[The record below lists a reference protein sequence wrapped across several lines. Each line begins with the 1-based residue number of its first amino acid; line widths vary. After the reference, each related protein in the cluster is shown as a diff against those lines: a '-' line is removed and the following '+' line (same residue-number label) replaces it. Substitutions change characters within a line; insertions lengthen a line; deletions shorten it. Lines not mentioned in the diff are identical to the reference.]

1 MLKDVTVVIPTI
13 GEKKIFRTVY
23 LLNNVDYLRPACII
37 ISVHFSRYNKVK
49 FLKKLYNNIMI
60 VKTTKKSQ
68 VLQRIKGFQKC
79 KTKFALQLDAD
90 CFINS
95 KDVLILKKQLIK
107 LGLKSSIA
115 PVFLDILTDK
125 SLHQLKLNIFN
136 YIKDKI
142 LGFKPGINKMGQIAS
157 SCLNFGVDKD
167 FMSTDIL
174 KTEWLAGGCILHYRF
189 NLIKRNYYPFSGKAY
204 CEDLIHSKILTNN
217 KISLYVT
224 RLSVCR
230 ADMPTFPKKPKEI
243 YKFLV
248 AFNYLK
254 KYYTNYS
261 RVKFFLA
268 EIFYKK
274 RLFFSK

>member
-23 LLNNVDYLRPACII
+23 LLNNVNYLRPACII

-49 FLKKLYNNIMI
+49 LLEKLHNNIVI

-107 LGLKSSIA
+107 LGPKSSIA

-125 SLHQLKLNIFN
+125 PLYQLKLNIFN
-136 YIKDKI
+136 DIKDKI
-142 LGFKPGINKMGQIAS
+142 AGFKSRINKMGQVAS
-157 SCLNFGVDKD
+157 SCLNFGVDVN

-174 KTEWLAGGCILHYRF
+174 KTEWLAGGCILHYRS

-204 CEDLIHSKILTNN
+204 CEDLIHSKILRNN

-224 RLSVCR
+224 RLSICR
-230 ADMPTFPKKPKEI
+230 ADMPIFPKKLKEI

-248 AFNYLK
+248 AFNYLQ

-268 EIFYKK
+268 ELFYKK
-274 RLFFSK
+274 RLIFSK

>member
-23 LLNNVDYLRPACII
+23 LLNNVNYLRPACII

-49 FLKKLYNNIMI
+49 LLKKIYNNIVI

-142 LGFKPGINKMGQIAS
+142 LGFKPGINKMGQVAS
-157 SCLNFGVDKD
+157 SCLNFGVDKN

-174 KTEWLAGGCILHYRF
+174 KTKWLAGGCILHYRI

-204 CEDLIHSKILTNN
+204 CEDLIHSKILT
-217 KISLYVT
+217 

-230 ADMPTFPKKPKEI
+230 ADMPIFPKKPKEI
-243 YKFLV
+243 CKFLV
-248 AFNYLK
+248 AFNYLQ

-268 EIFYKK
+268 EIFYKR
-274 RLFFSK
+274 RLFLSK